1 MLVLLG
7 GAQYNIQR
15 SVAFPVMSCSS
26 EEPTQQEASLEASIA
41 AEFTSTEVAVKVV
54 RFFLWDLWIKLF
66 LWVFLWFI
74 MIPYKIIQVG
84 VRKGTAEGQQAATRR
99 SRRSR

>member
-1 MLVLLG
+1 
-7 GAQYNIQR
+7 
-15 SVAFPVMSCSS
+15 
-26 EEPTQQEASLEASIA
+26 
-41 AEFTSTEVAVKVV
+41 VKVV

-84 VRKGTAEGQQAATRR
+84 VRKGTAEGQQAA
-99 SRRSR
+99 SRRPRRNR